1 MVLRPMRTCFINNLL
16 QIISKRR
23 NTNTSYI
30 PWFFYGDVD
39 LKVFDDLFWIYVDH
53 VFIRASCPFQQ
64 LLIGQIEDDF
74 FLSTNVY
81 INRETVS
88 LPWSTILPLQCKL
101 NADKYFSQ
109 WKKTLNMH
117 WIHRNIDPL
126 FFKIKNCLFIMS
138 IACHF
143 VILHT
148 RTMQRLNKRC
158 ERFQI

>member
-30 PWFFYGDVD
+30 PWFFYGDVY

-53 VFIRASCPFQQ
+53 VFIRASFPFQQ
-64 LLIGQIEDDF
+64 LLIGQIENDF

-88 LPWSTILPLQCKL
+88 LPWSTILPLKCRL
-101 NADKYFSQ
+101 NLDKCFSQ
-109 WKKTLNMH
+109 WKNNLKMFWINALKH
-117 WIHRNIDPL
+117 WS
-126 FFKIKNCLFIMS
+126 FFFILKIVRSLCHMS
-138 IACHF
+138 FCI
-143 VILHT
+143 
-148 RTMQRLNKRC
+148 QEQYKR
-158 ERFQI
+158 